1 MNRSNIIRIWKS
13 KGQILEGIKNKIF
26 KKEDV
31 EAIARQ
37 RNTICHMCIHI
48 DHEGK
53 KCAMPGTQPC
63 CAECGC
69 SLAFKTRSLSSS
81 CPKGFWVE
89 ELTEDEDIAL
99 NDSIN

>member
-1 MNRSNIIRIWKS
+1 MSNIIRIWKS
-13 KGQILEGIKNKIF
+13 KGQILEGIKNNIF

-48 DHEGK
+48 DFEGK
-53 KCAMPGTQPC
+53 KCGMPGTQPC

-69 SLAFKTRSLSSS
+69 SLKFKTRAMSSE
-81 CPKGFWVE
+81 CPKHFWGA
-89 ELTEDEDIAL
+89 ELTEEEEDAI
-99 NDSIN
+99 NNSINK

>member
-1 MNRSNIIRIWKS
+1 MSNIIRIWKS
-13 KGQILEGIKNKIF
+13 KGQILEGVKNNIF
-26 KKEDV
+26 KKEHV

-69 SLAFKTRSLSSS
+69 SLKFKTRSLSSE
-81 CPKGFWVE
+81 CPKGFWSA
-89 ELTEDEDIAL
+89 ELTEEEDDAL
-99 NDSIN
+99 SNSIKE